1 MNSKIWYAQIVKP
14 TYAPPSWVFGVVW
27 PVLYIMI
34 GLAFYFFWKAE
45 GSFEQKKLGY
55 ILFVV
60 QFLLNLSF
68 MPVFFGLKSF
78 LGGLVVCIL
87 LVLSIYWTMHEFYK
101 FSHIATILLH
111 PYMAWCIFATFLSYK
126 IFLLNR

>member
-1 MNSKIWYAQIVKP
+1 MDSKIWYVKIVKP
-14 TYAPPSWVFGVVW
+14 TYTPPSWVFGVVW

-34 GLAFYFFWKAE
+34 ALALFFFWKAR

-55 ILFVV
+55 ILFLV
-60 QFLLNLSF
+60 QLILNISF

-78 LGGLVVCIL
+78 LGGLIICIL
-87 LVLSIYWTMHEFYK
+87 LALFIYWTMREFYK
-101 FSHIATILLH
+101 FSSLATVLMH
-111 PYMAWCIFATFLSYK
+111 PYMAWCIFATFLTYK